1 MAEDDLGVIL
11 AVNNTSEVQV
21 FQVPLLTIKVE
32 SVCQMEQTF
41 SEVKVADS
49 LDSDVDVEI
58 TEFSE
63 AAFVVERTINFNS
76 VNGFIGAR

>member
-21 FQVPLLTIKVE
+21 FQVPLLTIE
-32 SVCQMEQTF
+32 DEPFLQMEKTF
-41 SEVKVADS
+41 SDVKVADS

-58 TEFSE
+58 AEFSE
-63 AAFVVERTINFNS
+63 AAFVVK
-76 VNGFIGAR
+76 